1 MKTYQ
6 PYGIYHNEYAKFS
19 CLEFGSPGFTS
30 TDWWSSNCGV
40 GCAQVLFE
48 TFFLEYIF
56 IFAHTHFAYFLRNY
70 PLLNCILSIY
80 FTPGRRILNSVK
92 VSAMLL
98 SIAVEL
104 FITRQD
110 SIVKKS
116 TIFMKAIFEFSDIFS
131 KLHKIKKF
139 RLWLIFDSLR
149 K

>member
-80 FTPGRRILNSVK
+80 FTPGRRILNPVK
-92 VSAMLL
+92 VSAMLMW
-98 SIAVEL
+98 IAVEL
-104 FITRQD
+104 FIMRQV
-110 SIVKKS
+110 SITIKLNLFVKV
-116 TIFMKAIFEFSDIFS
+116 IFNFSIFFQNF
-131 KLHKIKKF
+131 IK
-139 RLWLIFDSLR
+139 
-149 K
+149 